1 MSLFKIKNTN
11 VSKLE
16 IVQLDKERDIQKLFE
31 DNLNTILNIDFLA
44 TEYSTSFGGRID
56 TLGIDKSSVSPGL
69 RPFEW
74 TIS

>member
-1 MSLFKIKNTN
+1 MSLFKIKNNN

-44 TEYSTSFGGRID
+44 TEYSTS
-56 TLGIDKSSVSPGL
+56 VNVH
-69 RPFEW
+69 
-74 TIS
+74 

>member
-1 MSLFKIKNTN
+1 MSLFKIKNSN

-16 IVQLDKERDIQKLFE
+16 IVQLDKERDIQKIFE

-56 TLGIDKSSVSPGL
+56 TLGLDK
-69 RPFEW
+69 
-74 TIS
+74 TII